1 LTQPRSRCSV
11 AARERNDWL
20 AATASHVRGWILLE
34 QPGPW
39 GRDAVLS
46 TRLPPTFTRALQ
58 ERSHATGVRVVML
71 RGHAPDPS
79 GVHAFAAFA
88 GGAGQFVE
96 HAVLDRVE
104 DVLDVRWEPLIEG
117 KPIGLGSAHRRPLF
131 LVCTNGR
138 HDVCCAERGRPLFES
153 MRAAYPE
160 ETWECSHIG
169 GDRFAGNLLVFPHG
183 LYYGWVAPDEGPRI
197 GAAYEQGL
205 VNLERYRGRCAHPRV
220 VQAAEHFLRARE
232 GLLGVDDL
240 VARTR
245 RRVSADETEV
255 RFDATGGGTFV
266 VGVRARLDADPA
278 LLTCTAQEPTVAR
291 RFELIGIRTA

>member
-1 LTQPRSRCSV
+1 M
-11 AARERNDWL
+11 
-20 AATASHVRGWILLE
+20 ATASHVRAWILLE

-46 TRLPPTFTRALQ
+46 SRLLPDVTRALQ
-58 ERSHATGVRVVML
+58 ERSHASGVRVVML
-71 RGHAPDPS
+71 RGHAPDPA
-79 GVHAFAAFA
+79 GLHAFAAFS

-104 DVLDVRWEPLIEG
+104 EVLDVPWEPLAQGE
-117 KPIGLGSAHRRPLF
+117 PVGLGRAHRRPLF

-138 HDVCCAERGRPLFES
+138 HDVCCAEMGRPLFES
-153 MRAAYPE
+153 MRAAYPQ

-183 LYYGWVAPDEGPRI
+183 LYYGWVAPDVGPRI
-197 GAAYEQGL
+197 AAAYQQGL
-205 VNLERYRGRCAHPRV
+205 LNLERYRGRCAHPRV

-245 RRVSADETEV
+245 RRLSADETEV
-255 RFDATGGGTFV
+255 RFDAAPGGSFV
-266 VGVRARLDADPA
+266 VTVRANVDPEPA
-278 LLTCTAQEPTVAR
+278 LLTCTAEIPTAVR
-291 RFELIGIRTA
+291 RFELIGIRAA